1 MLAAKTRIIVCGR
14 SRGLSRSKATLCWS
28 RLIRRWGQPDAGAIF
43 DTGRRGESGP
53 FRYGQVADLP
63 VDLVTAAVEFVRAQR
78 PSSGVEV
85 AWLEPDT
92 LRLRSSQPAAELHLR
107 VSVPERK

>member
-1 MLAAKTRIIVCGR
+1 MLDCCRWISTRGARRLWGGCR
-14 SRGLSRSKATLCWS
+14 DFTRCTTCATV
-28 RLIRRWGQPDAGAIF
+28 
-43 DTGRRGESGP
+43 RGEWGP
-53 FRYGQVADLP
+53 FRYGQVADFP

-92 LRLRSSQPAAELHLR
+92 LRLRGSQPAAELHLR